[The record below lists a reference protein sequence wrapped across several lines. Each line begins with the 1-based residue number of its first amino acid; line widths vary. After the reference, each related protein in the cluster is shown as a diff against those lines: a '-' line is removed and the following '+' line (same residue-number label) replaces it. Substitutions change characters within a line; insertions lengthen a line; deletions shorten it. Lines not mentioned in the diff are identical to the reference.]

1 MSKQTNPNQTKDSKS
16 LVTLTKNELTYL
28 EEENK
33 AVTDLNRKIVKFR
46 KTALAKSLMDSTQVR
61 TDIVKKIKKWIDIIE
76 TRLFDP
82 VVMKELDINKVM
94 SLMKIVTMFS
104 VKIFNQVDK
113 MEGILKSYLATE
125 QMVANF
131 ESRPHTMN
139 EEVEMKKQLTKT
151 FIDIFAKTAETA
163 TPASQSIVVGKET
176 IDQPP
181 TVETEDVESSDD
193 ISKDAIQDTED
204 LLKNI
209 DDFIKPDEL

>member
-151 FIDIFAKTAETA
+151 FIDIFAKTAETVS
-163 TPASQSIVVGKET
+163 PANQTIVVGKET
-176 IDQPP
+176 IDQPV
-181 TVETEDVESSDD
+181 VETEETESSDD

>member
-1 MSKQTNPNQTKDSKS
+1 MSKQTNPNQVSKS
-16 LVTLTKNELTYL
+16 KEIVSLTKNELTYL

-139 EEVEMKKQLTKT
+139 EETEIMWVVLYGAQHKEAVEVCMYAYAY
-151 FIDIFAKTAETA
+151 IFVTYC
-163 TPASQSIVVGKET
+163 
-176 IDQPP
+176 
-181 TVETEDVESSDD
+181 
-193 ISKDAIQDTED
+193 
-204 LLKNI
+204 
-209 DDFIKPDEL
+209 